1 MIIQRAKPWM
11 SEVDIPK
18 GARWASEIGSSL
30 EDHSVG
36 IVCVTPENQA
46 APWLTFE
53 AGALSKALDSSR
65 VMPVLLGVRPRDVK
79 GPLSQFQAT
88 LVEKEEM
95 LKLIRSLNAIQSGA
109 SVSNNVVDE
118 TFARFWP
125 DLEAE
130 LHGVAQ
136 MKIEGTSLNI
146 SSVTEVFG
154 KHGMPEPS
162 IGNHVHFSSGFESHN
177 LYSSI
182 FESAQRR
189 VLVWG
194 RKNRKVFDKEHNSF
208 LRVLPQ
214 QMESGFD
221 FRVLFLDPEADLET
235 LRLSHQDDDFLDQLR
250 HSIGSAAKTCKRMGV
265 KLQAIARAYNGVRH
279 TGIIVVDDAVLYS
292 PIRFGPAGAALP
304 LTKSSFNIIGVESK
318 LGEELLEQFEECW
331 SSARRWS

>member
-1 MIIQRAKPWM
+1 MKVFLSWSGNRSRRLAEILHRYLPMIIQRAKPWM

-146 SSVTEVFG
+146 SSVTECR
-154 KHGMPEPS
+154 
-162 IGNHVHFSSGFESHN
+162 N
-177 LYSSI
+177 LALAIMSI
-182 FESAQRR
+182 FRR
-189 VLVWG
+189 DL
-194 RKNRKVFDKEHNSF
+194 KVTICT
-208 LRVLPQ
+208 V
-214 QMESGFD
+214 
-221 FRVLFLDPEADLET
+221 VY
-235 LRLSHQDDDFLDQLR
+235 LSPR
-250 HSIGSAAKTCKRMGV
+250 
-265 KLQAIARAYNGVRH
+265 N
-279 TGIIVVDDAVLYS
+279 
-292 PIRFGPAGAALP
+292 
-304 LTKSSFNIIGVESK
+304 
-318 LGEELLEQFEECW
+318 EECW
-331 SSARRWS
+331 YGGARTGKSSTKSITLSCACFRSRWNLVLTLECCSWTRRQILRPFDFLTRTTISWIS